1 MKKINVVKDNL
12 RFNEII
18 KTGKYVKDNNLIIY
32 RCISNDSKYRFGI
45 SVPKKLC
52 HAYLRNYYKR
62 VLRSICDNNKNLYSN
77 KDYVIIVRKG
87 SLNSDYSKIENSFKF
102 LMNKLEKENTK

>member
-18 KTGKYVKDNNLIIY
+18 NTGRYAKDNNLIIY
-32 RCISNDSKYRFGI
+32 YCNNDNTTYHFGI
-45 SVPKKLC
+45 TVPKKLG
-52 HAYLRNYYKR
+52 HAFLRNYYKR

-77 KDYVIIVRKG
+77 KDYIIIVRKG
-87 SLNSDYSKIENSFKF
+87 SLNSDYSKIENSFKY
-102 LMNKLEKENTK
+102 LMNKIEKENQ